1 MISNQT
7 ERKKTKQKK
16 NTTEE
21 PEITKFPDSS
31 SKSNAVLSLLCSYS
45 LSLSII
51 KKKTTSEN
59 LKTFTLFPS
68 LCVITINNHTL
79 QTPKP
84 QRRLDISQTRWAES
98 SWQLWSDTTARQW
111 IINVWVKE
119 TRQCCS
125 TSWAVSVQIF
135 YLKQRRVKKKQSYK
149 ALYMHNIN
157 ERTNKRFSCKTLS
170 DSTLTSYSTVTFFIF
185 FVFKNTNV

>member
-135 YLKQRRVKKKQSYK
+135 YLKQRRVKKK
-149 ALYMHNIN
+149 N
-157 ERTNKRFSCKTLS
+157 RVTKRFTCTI
-170 DSTLTSYSTVTFFIF
+170 ST
-185 FVFKNTNV
+185 NEQTNVSAVKRYLIQL